1 MTNSIYYCSY
11 LDPEMLENGELLEY
25 APDIKRYWFIVYE
38 HGQDSGVKQ
47 PLLYC
52 PWCGKSCQKL

>member
-1 MTNSIYYCSY
+1 
-11 LDPEMLENGELLEY
+11 MLENGELLEY